1 MERFLAAIR
10 NMFQVQDLRKRILFT
25 LAMLAVYRIGAH
37 ITAPG
42 INKVRLEQVWGE
54 VGNTLLGVLD
64 LFSGGNFR
72 TISVFAL
79 GVTPYIT
86 ASIILQL
93 MTVVSPQLKKLQ
105 EEGEMGRQKINQWTR
120 YLTVGLAAVQTF
132 FVANWLQYNGVASV
146 PGTRFLIMTALILTT
161 GTIFVMWLGEQI
173 TERGVGNGVSLLIF
187 AGIVIGLPRGIQQVA
202 QRLSS
207 GDPLETVGVIV
218 MVLALVALIA
228 FIVFV
233 ESGRRKVAVSYAKRH
248 VGRQMVGG
256 QQTTMPLK
264 VNMGGVIPVIF
275 ASSVLSMPQSLF
287 SAFPPDPANQ
297 NSTWGRVYQF
307 FQFFH
312 GGDPYYEFVF
322 MTLIIFFT
330 LFNTHANGNNAAWV
344 DWVQANLVKGDHPI
358 YMVTYVALILFFTF
372 FYVSIIFNVEEVADN
387 LRKHGGFMP
396 GIRPGRATADY
407 LRTILTRLTTV
418 GAVYLA
424 FIAFVPQ
431 FMLSGFKVGRLPF
444 VGTWLEN
451 FVSNTPGLAWIPNG
465 MGYKFYFGGTS
476 LLILVGVAMDTVAQ
490 IESQLVMRNYEGFLG
505 GGGRLRGRR
514 T

>member
-1 MERFLAAIR
+1 MEKFFAAVR
-10 NMFQVQDLRKRILFT
+10 NMFQVQDLRRRILFT
-25 LAMLAVYRIGAH
+25 LGMLAIYRIGAH

-42 INKVRLEQVWGE
+42 INREILKKVWGE
-54 VGNTLLGVLD
+54 VGGTLLGVLD
-64 LFSGGNFR
+64 LFSGGNFS
-72 TISVFAL
+72 TISIFAL

-120 YLTVGLAAVQTF
+120 YLTVGLASIQTF
-132 FVANWLQYNGVASV
+132 FVATWLQSRGVATV
-146 PGTRFLIMTALILTT
+146 PGTKFLVMTALTLTT

-173 TERGVGNGVSLLIF
+173 TERGIGNGISLLIF
-187 AGIVIGLPRGIQQVA
+187 AGIVLGLPTRGVPQVLD
-202 QRLSS
+202 RLSKE
-207 GDPLETVGVIV
+207 DVLLTVGVIV
-218 MVLALVALIA
+218 MILALIVLIA

-264 VNMGGVIPVIF
+264 VNIGGVIPVIF

-287 SAFPPDPANQ
+287 SAFPAADQ
-297 NSTWGRVYQF
+297 HSMWGRVHSF
-307 FQFFH
+307 FQDFH
-312 GGDPYYEFVF
+312 GGDPYYELVF
-322 MTLIIFFT
+322 MSLII
-330 LFNTHANGNNAAWV
+330 
-344 DWVQANLVKGDHPI
+344 
-358 YMVTYVALILFFTF
+358 FFTF
-372 FYVSIIFNVEEVADN
+372 FYVSIVFNVEEVADN

-418 GAVYLA
+418 GAIYLA
-424 FIAFVPQ
+424 FVAFLPQ
-431 FMLSGFKVGRLPF
+431 FMLSGFNVGRLPF
-444 VGTWLEN
+444 IGPWLYN
-451 FVSNTPGLAWIPNG
+451 FVTSTPGLGWIPHG
-465 MGYKFYFGGTS
+465 MGYQFYFGGTS

-490 IESQLVMRNYEGFLG
+490 IEAQLVMRNYEGFLG

>member
-1 MERFLAAIR
+1 
-10 NMFQVQDLRKRILFT
+10 
-25 LAMLAVYRIGAH
+25 
-37 ITAPG
+37 
-42 INKVRLEQVWGE
+42 
-54 VGNTLLGVLD
+54 
-64 LFSGGNFR
+64 
-72 TISVFAL
+72 
-79 GVTPYIT
+79 
-86 ASIILQL
+86 
-93 MTVVSPQLKKLQ
+93 
-105 EEGEMGRQKINQWTR
+105 INQWTR

-132 FVANWLQYNGVASV
+132 FVANWLQYNGVATV
-146 PGTRFLIMTALILTT
+146 PGTRFLIMTALTLTT

-187 AGIVIGLPRGIQQVA
+187 AGIVIGLPRGVQQVWDLK
-202 QRLSS
+202 LSKQ
-207 GDPLETVGVIV
+207 DPLEIVGVIV
-218 MVLALVALIA
+218 MVVALIALIA

-233 ESGRRKVAVSYAKRH
+233 ESGRRKIAVSYAKRH

-264 VNMGGVIPVIF
+264 INMGGVIPVIF

-287 SAFPPDPANQ
+287 SAFPPDRAAHP
-297 NSTWGRVYQF
+297 NSIWTRIFEWFG
-307 FQFFH
+307 FFH

-322 MTLIIFFT
+322 LTLII
-330 LFNTHANGNNAAWV
+330 
-344 DWVQANLVKGDHPI
+344 
-358 YMVTYVALILFFTF
+358 FFTF
-372 FYVSIIFNVEEVADN
+372 FYVSIVFNVEEVADN

-418 GAVYLA
+418 GAIYLA
-424 FIAFVPQ
+424 FVAFVPQ
-431 FMLSGFKVGRLPF
+431 LMLSGFKVARLPF
-444 VGTWLEN
+444 VGGWLDT
-451 FVSNTPGLAWIPNG
+451 FVSSTPGLGWIPNG

-514 T
+514 A

>member
-1 MERFLAAIR
+1 MEKFFAAVR
-10 NMFQVQDLRKRILFT
+10 NMFQVPDLRKRIFFT
-25 LAMLAVYRIGAH
+25 LGLLAIYRIGAH

-42 INKVRLEQVWGE
+42 INKARLEEVWHD

-120 YLTVGLAAVQTF
+120 YLTVGLAAIQTF
-132 FVANWLQYNGVASV
+132 FVANWLQYNGVANT
-146 PGTRFLIMTALILTT
+146 PGKGFLIGTALTLTT

-173 TERGVGNGVSLLIF
+173 TERGVGNGISLLIF
-187 AGIVIGLPRGIQQVA
+187 AGIVIGLPSGVQQVVG
-202 QRLSS
+202 RLSG
-207 GDPLETVGVIV
+207 GDPLATIGVI
-218 MVLALVALIA
+218 ALVIALIALIA

-233 ESGRRKVAVSYAKRH
+233 ESGRRKIAVSYAKRH

-264 VNMGGVIPVIF
+264 VNMAGVIPVIF
-275 ASSVLSMPQSLF
+275 ASSVLAMPQSLF
-287 SAFPPDPANQ
+287 SAFPPDPN
-297 NSTWGRVYQF
+297 NPGSFWTKVNYF
-307 FQFFH
+307 FQQFH
-312 GGDPYYEFVF
+312 GGDPYYELIFV
-322 MTLIIFFT
+322 TLII
-330 LFNTHANGNNAAWV
+330 
-344 DWVQANLVKGDHPI
+344 
-358 YMVTYVALILFFTF
+358 FFTF
-372 FYVSIIFNVEEVADN
+372 FYVSIVFNVEEVADN

-396 GIRPGRATADY
+396 GIRPGRATAEY
-407 LRTILTRLTTV
+407 LRTILTRLTIV

-424 FIAFVPQ
+424 FVALVPQ
-431 FMLSGFKVGRLPF
+431 IMLSGFRVQRLPF
-444 VGTWLEN
+444 IGETVYN
-451 FVSNTPGLAWIPNG
+451 FFMQTPGLNWIPEG
-465 MGYKFYFGGTS
+465 MQYQFYFGGTS

-490 IESQLVMRNYEGFLG
+490 IEAQLVMRNYEGFLG
-505 GGGRLRGRR
+505 GGSRLRGRR